1 MKAIEINGRMA
12 VSALKDDF
20 KTQTGGTLRVK
31 DGGRKADESATLAS
45 IRKESDNKGGAFALD
60 PEMTVCDFKTKMLSD
75 YGLKVEV
82 GTPDDWVSVPD
93 GITLG
98 QLREL
103 PKNATKEQLNVLLNS
118 SEDDSERTDENE
130 RDEDNEEISSSN
142 AQLPFSGEYKD
153 GKPVVKMNFIDA
165 YDLEDEDREKAK
177 GGIVV
182 VSTMPGGGYDDE
194 TPTGIWNY
202 VKVLD
207 EDESVGDW
215 IDNVGGDDETRAIG
229 TIMDYL
235 YYGGSY
241 RVHYAE
247 VDGATY
253 QQKMVLASFLL
264 GRLKPEQI
272 FCNYITPDR
281 EYDGPEA
288 VIQIYYDGVLDEE
301 FLTR

>member
-103 PKNATKEQLNVLLNS
+103 PKNATKKQLNVLLNS
-118 SEDDSERTDENE
+118 SEDDPESTDENGG
-130 RDEDNEEISSSN
+130 DEDNEEVSSSN
-142 AQLPFSGEYKD
+142 AQLPFSGEYED
-153 GKPVVKMNFIDA
+153 GKPIVKVNFIDA
-165 YDLEDEDREKAK
+165 DDLEDKEEAK

-182 VSTMPGGGYDDE
+182 VSTKPGDAYDDE
-194 TPTGIWNY
+194 SPSGMWNY

-207 EDESVGDW
+207 EDESLEDW

-253 QQKMVLASFLL
+253 
-264 GRLKPEQI
+264 
-272 FCNYITPDR
+272 
-281 EYDGPEA
+281 
-288 VIQIYYDGVLDEE
+288 
-301 FLTR
+301 